1 MQKILLYSEI
11 GKGTSPV
18 GDSIERQLAHR
29 VFTANDLQAL
39 NNRLRD
45 KVYNL
50 LVIEIAE
57 ASDQTLAFIQEL
69 RNDSFTFPVLVVA
82 NRASFPIQEKFN
94 NLPEVHLLMRP
105 FHEKNLVGIVRK
117 LLVSKKVPKQMFRRF
132 ATNQIA
138 QVEALDS
145 GSSLLTSMYNLSKGG
160 AYCEFES
167 EENITVGDFIRVKVS
182 IPDTNNQY
190 TFNAKVVWTTV
201 KGRFSGRFGCGLR
214 FVTAK
219 DTYRAMMAKI

>member
-1 MQKILLYSEI
+1 MQKILLYSEL
-11 GKGTSPV
+11 GQGTSPV
-18 GDSIERQLAHR
+18 GDSIERHLSHA
-29 VFTANDLQAL
+29 VFTANDARSL
-39 NNRLRD
+39 NNKLRD

-50 LVIEIAE
+50 FVIEVGEAAE
-57 ASDQTLAFIQEL
+57 KTLEFLHDL
-69 RNDSFTFPVLVVA
+69 RREGFTFPIVVVA
-82 NRASFPIQEKFN
+82 NRASFPMQERFNSIQD
-94 NLPEVHLLMRP
+94 VHLLMRP
-105 FHEKNLVGIVRK
+105 FHEKNLLGIVRK
-117 LLVSKKVPKQMFRRF
+117 LLMSKKVPKQMFRRF
-132 ATNQIA
+132 NTNQIA
-138 QVEALDS
+138 EVEALNT

-167 EENITVGDFIRVKVS
+167 EDNFTVGDFIRVKVS

-219 DTYRAMMAKI
+219 DTYRALMAKI

>member
-1 MQKILLYSEI
+1 MQKILLYTEM
-11 GKGTSPV
+11 GKGASPV
-18 GDSIERQLAHR
+18 GESIERQLSHR
-29 VFTANDLQAL
+29 VFTANDKASL

-50 LVIEIAE
+50 FIVEVAE
-57 ASDQTLAFIQEL
+57 ANEKTMQFMQEL
-69 RNDSFTFPVLVVA
+69 RNEGFHFPILVVA
-82 NRASFPIQEKFN
+82 SRASFPVQERFN
-94 NLPEVHLLMRP
+94 SVPEAHLLLRP

-117 LLVSKKVPKQMFRRF
+117 LLVSKRVPKQMFRRF
-132 ATNQIA
+132 NTNQIA
-138 QVEALDS
+138 QVEALES

-167 EENITVGDFIRVKVS
+167 DENITVGDFIRVKVS

-190 TFNAKVVWTTV
+190 TFNAKVVWTTG

-214 FVTAK
+214 FVSAK
-219 DTYRAMMAKI
+219 DTYRAMMSKV